1 MRVRIMTNARPLG
14 ERRSGG
20 SVDAPRK
27 HHRTPPPTVRGA
39 KKSDQAIAKVRSAAI
54 WRRSPQ
60 KNG

>member
-20 SVDAPRK
+20 TVDAP
-27 HHRTPPPTVRGA
+27 
-39 KKSDQAIAKVRSAAI
+39 S
-54 WRRSPQ
+54 SPQ